1 MPKRLIQ
8 QRRGKGTSVFLAKG
22 KYEVGYRSFDDV
34 EKNGMIKGVVVDIL
48 HDNGRNAPVMLIRYE
63 NGDKVYLPAIY
74 GIKVGDEVFAGAKAP
89 IESGSVLPL
98 KFIPDGTNVSD
109 VELTP
114 GDGGKIVRA
123 AGGFAKVVT
132 HEEGKVIL
140 KLPSKSFKI
149 LNENCRAMIG
159 IVGGGGRKEKPLMKA
174 GAHYHAARARGKYW
188 PRVSGVKM
196 NPVTHPFGG
205 KRRRTGRITRSTSRN
220 APPGRKVGSIA
231 SKRTGRKKG

>member
-1 MPKRLIQ
+1 MPKRLKQ

-22 KYEVGYRSFDDV
+22 KFEVRYRTYDEL
-34 EKNGMIKGVVVDIL
+34 EKNDMIKGTVVDIL
-48 HDNGRNAPVMLIRYE
+48 HDNGRTAPVMVIKYD
-63 NGDKVYLPAIY
+63 NGDISYLPAVY

-89 IESGSVLPL
+89 ASIGNVLPL
-98 KFIPDGTNVSD
+98 KFIPDGTNVAD
-109 VELTP
+109 IELVP
-114 GDGGKIVRA
+114 GDGGKLVRA
-123 AGGFAKVVT
+123 AGNFAKVVT
-132 HEEGKVIL
+132 HEAGKVVVR
-140 KLPSKSFKI
+140 LPSKTFKV

-159 IVGGGGRKEKPLMKA
+159 IIGGGGRKEKPLMKA

-188 PRVSGVKM
+188 PIVSGVKM

-205 KRRRTGRITRSTSRN
+205 KRRRTGRIPRSVSRR